1 MGSVHTFFKHET
13 VLVYKS
19 LVDRSACTC
28 VLKIRGDKRFS
39 VPSNLVTLLY
49 TEF

>member
-1 MGSVHTFFKHET
+1 MVCVHTFLKSEA

-28 VLKIRGDKRFS
+28 VLKICGDKRS
-39 VPSNLVTLLY
+39 QVPSRK
-49 TEF
+49 